1 MPFARLAV
9 EQPWHRW
16 HRYQHI
22 YMWPLY
28 GFLTVQWFLFSDF
41 GNLATRRV
49 GSQPL
54 RTKPRRRDVA
64 MLIAGKLV
72 HLSWAVLIPL
82 MLHRWWT
89 VVAFYFAV
97 SWLVGFAL
105 AVFFQVAHCVD
116 TVEFAEEHTP
126 RRGDDFAHHQLRTT
140 ADVACD
146 TPLIGASLA
155 WLMGGL
161 NRQIEHH
168 LAPGTP
174 HTAYRAMSARVR
186 LQCSADGVAYRVHR
200 NMWTALRSHARWLRL
215 MGRPVVEP
223 RPPARAAAGPPGL
236 IARYR
241 REKLLVGEEVVTEG
255 AEVGERLAPVPLRA
269 APLDRFSYSGREPR
283 STFIDRRHRAHTVA
297 KVATAGNMVALLP
310 RLIELRRARCAVVLA
325 ARRHDQ
331 PHRCRLTCVDA
342 RSPVVPSSPRGR
354 RCGLCHRSRRPRRVL
369 QRRQHEVLD
378 TAVGR
383 GHDGCGHL
391 DHRRAPG
398 GAHARHAHPAARPA
412 ERRRHGTAAR
422 RAGGDRRHQR
432 RRRHRRRQGGR
443 RPGRPAARHR
453 GIQRAAGAHRRRGQR
468 VHRPGRRAATRS
480 ASCPGWPAPSSSPVR
495 PRPPSPA
502 SLRCRPAGCSSAPR
516 CPTST

>member
-1 MPFARLAV
+1 MSTVDYLRCRPGDAELRRARRRLQAKAVVIGLLSVGSYVGLLFFAHGPLVAMLLAAVLVLALIATSTSVMHDANHGSFAKSARVNRVFAYTADVLGASSFLWRYKHNSLHHGNTNVVGTDTDIEQMPFARLAV

-54 RTKPRRRDVA
+54 RQAPRRRDVA
-64 MLIAGKLV
+64 MLMAGKLV

-116 TVEFAEEHTP
+116 TVEFAEEHAP
-126 RRGDDFAHHQLRTT
+126 RRGDDFALHQLRTT

-174 HTAYRAMSARVR
+174 HTAYRAMSGRVR
-186 LQCSADGVAYRVHR
+186 VQCGHDGVAYRVHR
-200 NMWTALRSHARWLRL
+200 NMWAALRSHARWLRL

-223 RPPARAAAGPPGL
+223 TRLLAQPLVLPG
-236 IARYR
+236 
-241 REKLLVGEEVVTEG
+241 
-255 AEVGERLAPVPLRA
+255 
-269 APLDRFSYSGREPR
+269 
-283 STFIDRRHRAHTVA
+283 
-297 KVATAGNMVALLP
+297 
-310 RLIELRRARCAVVLA
+310 
-325 ARRHDQ
+325 
-331 PHRCRLTCVDA
+331 
-342 RSPVVPSSPRGR
+342 
-354 RCGLCHRSRRPRRVL
+354 
-369 QRRQHEVLD
+369 
-378 TAVGR
+378 
-383 GHDGCGHL
+383 
-391 DHRRAPG
+391 
-398 GAHARHAHPAARPA
+398 
-412 ERRRHGTAAR
+412 
-422 RAGGDRRHQR
+422 
-432 RRRHRRRQGGR
+432 
-443 RPGRPAARHR
+443 
-453 GIQRAAGAHRRRGQR
+453 
-468 VHRPGRRAATRS
+468 
-480 ASCPGWPAPSSSPVR
+480 
-495 PRPPSPA
+495 
-502 SLRCRPAGCSSAPR
+502 
-516 CPTST
+516 